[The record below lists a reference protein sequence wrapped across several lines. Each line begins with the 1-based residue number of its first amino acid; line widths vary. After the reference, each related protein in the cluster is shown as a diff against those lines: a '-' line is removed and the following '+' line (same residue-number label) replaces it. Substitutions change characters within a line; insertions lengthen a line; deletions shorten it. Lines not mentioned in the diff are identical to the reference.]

1 MRFSNT
7 KMFGGLVKKKK
18 KHAKDTSQIVA
29 GREMR
34 EKKAEIASV
43 SKSFKRFAQEGQ
55 NTGRGAWCL
64 RLLFLKYWRE
74 VSIFKCY

>member
-1 MRFSNT
+1 
-7 KMFGGLVKKKK
+7 
-18 KHAKDTSQIVA
+18 
-29 GREMR
+29 MR

-64 RLLFLKYWRE
+64 RLLFLKY
-74 VSIFKCY
+74 